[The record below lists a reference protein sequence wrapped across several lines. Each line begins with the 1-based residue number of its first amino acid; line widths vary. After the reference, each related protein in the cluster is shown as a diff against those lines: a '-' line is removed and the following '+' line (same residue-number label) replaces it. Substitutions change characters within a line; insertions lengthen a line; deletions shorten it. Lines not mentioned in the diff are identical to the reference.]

1 MKIGFK
7 ALDSDMHVFDPA
19 SQLEAM
25 DREGIEAQEKI
36 LWDNCARL
44 YGLA

>member
-7 ALDSDMHVFDPA
+7 ALDSDMHVYDPA
-19 SQLEAM
+19 SQLEAI
-25 DREGIEAQEKI
+25 EGKGLEAQKKI